1 MDRTFIN
8 IKDRG
13 NLVEFVKYAIVGCI
27 NTADY
32 YLSYLVFMDIFK
44 FSYRISF
51 VLGYV
56 VSILGSYFLNTYF
69 TYKQKPSVKK
79 FLIFPLTYIPNFI
92 IQYLGIILLVDRL
105 NMSSKVAPVIT
116 AIVAT
121 PITFFVMKYVIKKWN
136 KTPILESG
144 CFVVRWRWFY
154 GR

>member
-13 NLVEFVKYAIVGCI
+13 NLVEFLKYAIVGCI

-32 YLSYLVFMDIFK
+32 YLSYLGFIDIFK

-92 IQYLGIILLVDRL
+92 IQYLGIILFVDRL

-121 PITFFVMKYVIKKWN
+121 PITFFVMKYVIKK
-136 KTPILESG
+136 
-144 CFVVRWRWFY
+144 
-154 GR
+154 

>member
-44 FSYRISF
+44 FAYRISF

-121 PITFFVMKYVIKKWN
+121 PITFFVMKYVIKK
-136 KTPILESG
+136 
-144 CFVVRWRWFY
+144 
-154 GR
+154 

>member
-1 MDRTFIN
+1 MDRT

-44 FSYRISF
+44 FAYRISF

-121 PITFFVMKYVIKKWN
+121 PITFFVMKYVIKK
-136 KTPILESG
+136 
-144 CFVVRWRWFY
+144 
-154 GR
+154 

>member
-32 YLSYLVFMDIFK
+32 YLSYLVFIDIFK

-92 IQYLGIILLVDRL
+92 IQYLGIILFVDRL

-121 PITFFVMKYVIKKWN
+121 PITFFVMKYVIKK
-136 KTPILESG
+136 
-144 CFVVRWRWFY
+144 
-154 GR
+154 

>member
-51 VLGYV
+51 VLGYI

-121 PITFFVMKYVIKKWN
+121 PITFFVMKYVIKK
-136 KTPILESG
+136 
-144 CFVVRWRWFY
+144 
-154 GR
+154 

>member
-44 FSYRISF
+44 FAYRISF

-105 NMSSKVAPVIT
+105 NMSREVAPVIT

-121 PITFFVMKYVIKKWN
+121 PITFFVMKYVIKK
-136 KTPILESG
+136 
-144 CFVVRWRWFY
+144 
-154 GR
+154 

>member
-44 FSYRISF
+44 FAYRISF

-56 VSILGSYFLNTYF
+56 VSMLGSYFLNTYF

-121 PITFFVMKYVIKKWN
+121 PITFFVMKYVIKK
-136 KTPILESG
+136 
-144 CFVVRWRWFY
+144 
-154 GR
+154 

>member
-8 IKDRG
+8 IKDKG
-13 NLVEFVKYAIVGCI
+13 KLVEFVKYAIVGCI

-32 YLSYLVFMDIFK
+32 YLSYLVFMGILK

-92 IQYLGIILLVDRL
+92 IQYLGIILFVDRL
-105 NMSSKVAPVIT
+105 NMSNKVAPVIT

-121 PITFFVMKYVIKKWN
+121 PITFFVMKYVIKK
-136 KTPILESG
+136 
-144 CFVVRWRWFY
+144 
-154 GR
+154 

>member
-44 FSYRISF
+44 FAYRISF

-136 KTPILESG
+136 KTPILEIG
-144 CFVVRWRWFY
+144 CFVVLWRWLY

>member
-8 IKDRG
+8 VKDRG
-13 NLVEFVKYAIVGCI
+13 NLIEFVKYAIVGCI

-51 VLGYV
+51 VLGYI

-121 PITFFVMKYVIKKWN
+121 PITFFVMKYVIKK
-136 KTPILESG
+136 
-144 CFVVRWRWFY
+144 
-154 GR
+154 

>member
-44 FSYRISF
+44 FAYRISF

-105 NMSSKVAPVIT
+105 NMSRKVAPVIT

-121 PITFFVMKYVIKKWN
+121 PITFFVMKYVIKK
-136 KTPILESG
+136 
-144 CFVVRWRWFY
+144 
-154 GR
+154 

>member
-44 FSYRISF
+44 FAYRISF
-51 VLGYV
+51 VLGYI

-121 PITFFVMKYVIKKWN
+121 PITFFVMKYVIKK
-136 KTPILESG
+136 
-144 CFVVRWRWFY
+144 
-154 GR
+154 

>member
-27 NTADY
+27 NMADY

-51 VLGYV
+51 VLGYI

-121 PITFFVMKYVIKKWN
+121 PITFFVMKYVIKK
-136 KTPILESG
+136 
-144 CFVVRWRWFY
+144 
-154 GR
+154 

>member
-44 FSYRISF
+44 FAYRISF

-92 IQYLGIILLVDRL
+92 IQYLVIILLVDRL

-121 PITFFVMKYVIKKWN
+121 PITFFVMKYVIKK
-136 KTPILESG
+136 
-144 CFVVRWRWFY
+144 
-154 GR
+154 

>member
-1 MDRTFIN
+1 
-8 IKDRG
+8 
-13 NLVEFVKYAIVGCI
+13 
-27 NTADY
+27 
-32 YLSYLVFMDIFK
+32 MDIFK
-44 FSYRISF
+44 FAYRISF

-121 PITFFVMKYVIKKWN
+121 PITFFVMKYVIKK
-136 KTPILESG
+136 
-144 CFVVRWRWFY
+144 
-154 GR
+154 

>member
-44 FSYRISF
+44 FAYRISF

-121 PITFFVMKYVIKKWN
+121 PITFFVMKYVIN
-136 KTPILESG
+136 K
-144 CFVVRWRWFY
+144 
-154 GR
+154 